1 MLSSDAMQ
9 GRDTLADVRSAVYYF
24 ENIAEDDGDDARRGM
39 LADTVVKLGKIITHI
54 EDEVKRTYVDCVM
67 SIHSNLVDY

>member
-1 MLSSDAMQ
+1 MQ
-9 GRDTLADVRSAVYYF
+9 GRDTLADLRSAVYYF

-67 SIHSNLVDY
+67 SIRSNLVDY